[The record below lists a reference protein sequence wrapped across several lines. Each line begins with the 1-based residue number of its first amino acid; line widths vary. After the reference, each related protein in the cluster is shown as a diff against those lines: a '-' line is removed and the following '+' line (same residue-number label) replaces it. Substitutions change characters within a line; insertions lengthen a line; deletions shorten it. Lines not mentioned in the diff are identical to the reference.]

1 MQAATQPFDTKALT
15 DALAAPFEVSEIGFK
30 PQNVKGNRALAL
42 AYVDA
47 RDVQDRLDRVCG
59 IGGWRTE
66 YLQVG
71 PHSVECRLSLRL
83 GDEWVTKADVGST
96 SDQPDEGDRLKAAY
110 SDGFKRAAVA
120 WGIGRYLYRLDAV
133 WADYDPVKK
142 KFTGTP
148 DLPAWAK
155 PAPKPRVAELIP
167 PLPAAKASA
176 AAAVKLPASGTEL
189 HDRIK
194 RKDAQL
200 AKEQKCQ
207 VGALLTYVTQAG
219 LDKGFGD
226 DMTQWS
232 GPAIAF
238 ATDAVKQ
245 FMQTLPAEH
254 QPAA

>member
-1 MQAATQPFDTKALT
+1 MKLSDVQKRLQ
-15 DALAAPFEVSEIGFK
+15 APFPAHLVGWK
-30 PQNVKGNRALAL
+30 PQSFTKDRSRALLL

-66 YLQVG
+66 YVQVG

-155 PAPKPRVAELIP
+155 PAPKAAPK
-167 PLPAAKASA
+167 PAHA
-176 AAAVKLPASGTEL
+176 
-189 HDRIK
+189 
-194 RKDAQL
+194 
-200 AKEQKCQ
+200 
-207 VGALLTYVTQAG
+207 
-219 LDKGFGD
+219 
-226 DMTQWS
+226 
-232 GPAIAF
+232 
-238 ATDAVKQ
+238 
-245 FMQTLPAEH
+245 
-254 QPAA
+254 